1 MLKVKT
7 GSKTL
12 TNQQTQAPNSDNH
25 LPNQTK
31 PNPKEKT
38 QQNLLPKTMVYENTK
53 VTRKNSF
60 WQEIQTLPTQV
71 FPGGNW
77 GKTTEPYTLR
87 HHAEYVYMFPWE
99 KTEWASKQV
108 RDRERISA
116 SQLYHQWIQRKF
128 SIMLFLMLFLMTWKD
143 IHQKMTWKDIHQ
155 SYFTCKIKQII
166 NEIICSKNEWHRRW
180 SHCLIIILFQ
190 TQSMDSN
197 VSWSL
202 TKWDCST
209 V

>member
-1 MLKVKT
+1 MKT
-7 GSKTL
+7 
-12 TNQQTQAPNSDNH
+12 
-25 LPNQTK
+25 
-31 PNPKEKT
+31 PKLQEKT
-38 QQNLLPKTMVYENTK
+38 AFDKKYRPCPPKCFRGEIGERQRSPTPSDTMQSMCTC
-53 VTRKNSF
+53 S
-60 WQEIQTLPTQV
+60 P
-71 FPGGNW
+71 
-77 GKTTEPYTLR
+77 
-87 HHAEYVYMFPWE
+87 E
-99 KTEWASKQV
+99 KKQSERASKWETE
-108 RDRERISA
+108 REFQPPSCITNGYKENSV
-116 SQLYHQWIQRKF
+116 LCF
-128 SIMLFLMLFLMTWKD
+128 FLCFFLMTWKD